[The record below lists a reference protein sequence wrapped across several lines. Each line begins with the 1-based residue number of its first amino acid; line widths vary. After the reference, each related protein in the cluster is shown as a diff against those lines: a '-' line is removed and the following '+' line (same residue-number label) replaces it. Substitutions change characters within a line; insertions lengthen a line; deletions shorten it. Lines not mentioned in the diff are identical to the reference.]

1 MSNKKTDKQKL
12 HEELDW
18 ESALTAEDTRLIQE
32 PRKLW
37 RELYR
42 AFKIFL
48 ESARGFFAFRKIYD
62 CITVF
67 GSARFHENH
76 EYYEMA
82 RNVGRKL
89 AENKFAVMTGGGPG
103 IMEAANRG
111 AKEGKGLSIGCNIS
125 IPEEQEPNPYLDKW
139 ITFKYFFVRKVMLTI
154 NSSGFIVCPGGF
166 GTLDEFFEMATL
178 IQTEKIDNFPVV
190 LMGKKYWQPM
200 LDFMHDT
207 MATHGTIDYADAQKI
222 LITDSP
228 EEAINFIIDAQKR

>member
-1 MSNKKTDKQKL
+1 MSNKSDKQKL
-12 HEELDW
+12 HKELEW
-18 ESALTAEDTRLIQE
+18 ESPISTADSKLLQE

-37 RELYR
+37 RELFR
-42 AFKIFL
+42 AFNIFL
-48 ESARGFFAFRKIYD
+48 ESARGFIAFRKIYN

-67 GSARFHENH
+67 GSARFHEEH
-76 EYYEMA
+76 KYYQMA
-82 RNVGRKL
+82 REVGKKL

-111 AKEGKGLSIGCNIS
+111 AQEGKGLSVGCNIL
-125 IPEEQEPNPYLDKW
+125 IPNEQDPNPYLDRW

-178 IQTEKIDNFPVV
+178 IQTEKIKNFPLV
-190 LMGKKYWQPM
+190 LMGKDYWQP
-200 LDFMHDT
+200 LINFMHDT
-207 MATHGTIDYADAQKI
+207 MAAHGTIDFEDAQKI

-228 EEAINFIIDAQKR
+228 EEAINFIINAKSN